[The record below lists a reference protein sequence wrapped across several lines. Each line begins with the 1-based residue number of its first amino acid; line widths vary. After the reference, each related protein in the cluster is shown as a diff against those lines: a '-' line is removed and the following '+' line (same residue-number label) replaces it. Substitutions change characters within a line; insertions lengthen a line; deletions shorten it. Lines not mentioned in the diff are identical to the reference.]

1 MTERRHYQD
10 GQITG
15 TLDNLEGICKYC
27 RQKIFGKYDQDGF
40 SGWTTDKALEALT
53 CL

>member
-1 MTERRHYQD
+1 MTERRHYPE

-15 TLDNLEGICKYC
+15 ALDKLEGICKYC
-27 RQKIFGKYDQDGF
+27 RKPIYGKYDESGF
-40 SGWTTDKALEALT
+40 SGWTTDKELEALT